1 MNDNDCCIINILKV
15 INVLQDQAEKVDD
28 MPSTCDRPF
37 LGFTSNSQ
45 AFVYN
50 TRPITLYTSN
60 NLPLTLP
67 YTITYNGDEINSTS
81 TAFRV
86 EKVCDN
92 CVTCRVLATNP
103 DESSSFPYVKT
114 DSFFTVSC
122 NCICAL
128 RCLDDTFIECV

>member
-1 MNDNDCCIINILKV
+1 MNDNDCCIVNILKV
-15 INVLQDQAEKVDD
+15 INVLQDQAEKIDD
-28 MPSTCDRPF
+28 IPNTCDRPF
-37 LGFTSNSQ
+37 LGFTGSSQ

-67 YTITYNGDEINSTS
+67 YTIINDGEEVNGTS

-103 DESSSFPYVKT
+103 DTDSSFPYVKT